1 MQMSKE
7 FNTKK
12 RNIVRIDNEGLE
24 QTTFILKP
32 DVSPIYEYENGVKTE
47 KIKGNKVGVLGI
59 DGPYAGMDLI
69 LRTRKAIKVDDSF
82 ITVQIKVDMDETSVY
97 TINGK
102 PGIQFSLW
110 VSDITRVNLKGA

>member
-1 MQMSKE
+1 
-7 FNTKK
+7 
-12 RNIVRIDNEGLE
+12 
-24 QTTFILKP
+24 
-32 DVSPIYEYENGVKTE
+32 
-47 KIKGNKVGVLGI
+47 
-59 DGPYAGMDLI
+59 MDLI

>member
-1 MQMSKE
+1 MP
-7 FNTKK
+7 NKK

-24 QTTFILKP
+24 QTIFILKP

-47 KIKGNKVGVLGI
+47 KIKGYKVGVLGI
-59 DGPYAGMDLI
+59 EGPYAGMDLI
-69 LRTRKAIKVDDSF
+69 LRIRKTIKTDDSF
-82 ITVQIKVDMDETSVY
+82 TTVKFKVDMDETSVY